1 MIAYLA
7 GNVIAKQ
14 DRSLVLDVRGVGYLV
29 HVTRGL
35 AEKVQESQELK
46 LYTHTNV
53 REDDLSLFG
62 FALPAEWQFFKL
74 LLTVSGIGPKS
85 ALEILNAPISKI
97 RQAIA
102 KKDVVTLTNIPG
114 IGKKT
119 AERICVDLQGKVK
132 SELLEEN
139 SLVEDSHEE
148 REDIVQALVSLG
160 YHRQQVLQGLKKI
173 PTEIAGEEAIIKYF
187 LQNI

>member
-1 MIAYLA
+1 MIAYLS
-7 GNVIAKQ
+7 GRILAKQ
-14 DRSLVLDVRGVGYLV
+14 ERSLVLTVSGVGYLV
-29 HVTRGL
+29 YVTRGL
-35 AEKVQESQELK
+35 AEKAKEGDDLK
-46 LYTHTNV
+46 LFTHTNV

-62 FALPAEWQFFKL
+62 FATQDEWQFFKL

-85 ALEILNAPISKI
+85 ALEILNAPLPKI

-102 KKDVVTLTNIPG
+102 KKDVATLTNVPG

-119 AERICVDLQGKVK
+119 AERIIVDLQGKVK
-132 SELLEEN
+132 LELLEEN
-139 SLVEDSHEE
+139 GAPGDSHEG

-173 PTEIAGEEAIIKYF
+173 PTEVSGEEAVIKYF